1 MHNVITSDRWLS
13 PAQAAEI
20 IPYSAWQIRK
30 FCRQGLLPHAKL
42 TGSRNSRI
50 MIKQSDLLHFIQ
62 RGAA

>member
-1 MHNVITSDRWLS
+1 MGNTTTIDRWLS
-13 PAQAAEI
+13 PSQAAEV

-30 FCRQGLLPHAKL
+30 LCRQGLLPHAKPM
-42 TGSRNSRI
+42 GSRNSRI